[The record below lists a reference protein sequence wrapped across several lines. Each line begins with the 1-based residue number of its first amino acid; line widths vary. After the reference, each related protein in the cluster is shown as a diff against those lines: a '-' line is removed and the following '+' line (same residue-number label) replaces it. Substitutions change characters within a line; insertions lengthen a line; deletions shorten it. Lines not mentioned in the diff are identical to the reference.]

1 MTPLAFL
8 NTRHGGYFSVVSE
21 NKIPSGSSE
30 KQFTS
35 EDLPLAPLPD
45 GVDDSERYPD
55 TRKWSEQQKAEYLE
69 KNKPLI
75 RSIVSKIKNIPDAAL
90 SQEDLF
96 QEAQVAFWLAMDTY
110 NPRKKTLFTTYA
122 HKCMRNAVNEKL
134 RATTASKRKPVIP
147 TIPFDSGFSE
157 SGDEFMGGDNME
169 VPVSSVVWQ
178 APPVEDQC
186 IQSEILACV
195 YKILRTQFNATEQHV
210 FLALSQKQATQNELA
225 RELNCSQAKISMLYK
240 FVRIR
245 LYYELTNAGFT
256 EM

>member
-1 MTPLAFL
+1 M
-8 NTRHGGYFSVVSE
+8 VSE
-21 NKIPSGSSE
+21 NKIPNESE
-30 KQFTS
+30 EEQFTS
-35 EDLPLAPLPD
+35 EDLPLVPFPD
-45 GVDDSERYPD
+45 RVDGSERYPD

-69 KNKPLI
+69 KNKSLI

-134 RATTASKRKPVIP
+134 RATTASKRKPLIP
-147 TIPFDSGFSE
+147 TIPFDSGLLDT
-157 SGDEFMGGDNME
+157 GDEYMGGDNME
-169 VPVSSVVWQ
+169 VPASSVVWQ

-186 IQSEILACV
+186 IQSEVLACV
-195 YKILRTQFNATEQHV
+195 YKILRTQFTADEQHV
-210 FLALSQKQATQNELA
+210 FLALSQKQATQIELA
-225 RELNCSQAKISMLYK
+225 QELNCSQAKISMMFK

-245 LYYELTNAGFT
+245 LFYELNQAGFT
-256 EM
+256 EMP